1 MWYMV
6 SCGLAR
12 EPHFCQNIMLAGWIP
27 VLTAQTAGDLVL
39 TARNILSAAFIHSSG
54 WPTNLIPDQVYSRPN
69 SLDSPPRLPGS
80 DALDYLP
87 PKHRSHSSTMTLR
100 LKNGAS
106 FRTGNM
112 SKTFVTAIYK
122 RLTTV

>member
-54 WPTNLIPDQVYSRPN
+54 WPNEPNSRPG
-69 SLDSPPRLPGS
+69 LQ
-80 DALDYLP
+80 
-87 PKHRSHSSTMTLR
+87 ST
-100 LKNGAS
+100 KFA
-106 FRTGNM
+106 
-112 SKTFVTAIYK
+112 
-122 RLTTV
+122 